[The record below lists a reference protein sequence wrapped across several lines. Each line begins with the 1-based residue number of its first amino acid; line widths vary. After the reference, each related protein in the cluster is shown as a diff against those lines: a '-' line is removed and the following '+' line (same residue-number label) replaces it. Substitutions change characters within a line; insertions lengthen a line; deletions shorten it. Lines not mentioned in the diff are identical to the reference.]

1 MQWWYRCIYICID
14 LHPKGKLTAGMQIST
29 IFICLEWK
37 CRINAPN
44 IEWVFHV
51 LWSYWRN
58 NLSIIVGFFYFFL
71 INIWIIHARVTV
83 SNSVNIKKNKTVYL
97 TVKTRAQQ
105 ESDITIYIVIGNQK
119 PVWVILSHS
128 PVPPFGHLVIILV
141 CDFLIPRHAFILIE
155 QF

>member
-1 MQWWYRCIYICID
+1 MQWWYRCIYIHID
-14 LHPKGKLTAGMQIST
+14 LHPKGKLTAGMQISI

-51 LWSYWRN
+51 SWSYWRN
-58 NLSIIVGFFYFFL
+58 NLSIIVVFFIFFF

-83 SNSVNIKKNKTVYL
+83 SNSVNKKKKNCLFDSENACTAGVWH
-97 TVKTRAQQ
+97 
-105 ESDITIYIVIGNQK
+105 YIVIGTQK

-128 PVPPFGHLVIILV
+128 PVRPFGHLVIILV
-141 CDFLIPRHAFILIE
+141 CDFLIPRHTFTLI
-155 QF
+155 Q